1 MTPSQGVIYSIV
13 VTDQWMVCGTKETLE
28 MRSLRDPEGDFTLLA
43 GGSTRADFSTVYC
56 LDYTES
62 GGYTRLFSGTFVELL
77 ISIIIVLDGNS
88 NNDIFLHVS

>member
-1 MTPSQGVIYSIV
+1 
-13 VTDQWMVCGTKETLE
+13 

-62 GGYTRLFSGTFVELL
+62 GGYTRLFSGTDHVELL
-77 ISIIIVLDGNS
+77 ICMIEQDGNS
-88 NNDIFLHVS
+88 KNDLRVS